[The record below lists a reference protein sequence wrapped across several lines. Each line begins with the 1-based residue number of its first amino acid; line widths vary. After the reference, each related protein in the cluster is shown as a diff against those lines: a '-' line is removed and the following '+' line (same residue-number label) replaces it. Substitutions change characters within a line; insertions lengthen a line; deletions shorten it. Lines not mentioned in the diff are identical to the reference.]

1 MLITVQDAFDYVA
14 ALAEFRATHRGQSRY
29 CKESP

>member
-14 ALAEFRATHRGQSRY
+14 APAEFRETHRGQSRY
-29 CKESP
+29 R